1 MPTRPIP
8 DDPTAT
14 SDTNHGDLLPLLLEI
29 CEDFLAHTGPATHHE
44 IDIHLRAHGITGGPG
59 WLIDM
64 LGLTRLRLQNATHRD
79 EQGAHHDT

>member
-44 IDIHLRAHGITGGPG
+44 VDTLLRTRGITGGPG
-59 WLIDM
+59 MAD
-64 LGLTRLRLQNATHRD
+64 RHARPHPPAPAKRNPP
-79 EQGAHHDT
+79 